1 MSKTKTPT
9 YKVNKLQQEQHRN
22 FPNSFNPRRTQ
33 TSKKR
38 KQQKNYD
45 QTFLKE
51 VFFLKK
57 KKMKWI
63 KYHPWPADSKL

>member
-1 MSKTKTPT
+1 MPKTKTPT

-38 KQQKNYD
+38 KQQKKLRPD
-45 QTFLKE
+45 ILE
-51 VFFLKK
+51 RGFFLKK
-57 KKMKWI
+57 KK
-63 KYHPWPADSKL
+63 